1 MRATGNACGSHNNAK
16 LSLVFRTNILI
27 FESDENAGAFDPSG
41 SINGNKY
48 LYFSKYDLS
57 GGILTNEC
65 LNIEN
70 IIQNAKCE

>member
-41 SINGNKY
+41 SINGIKY
-48 LYFSKYDLS
+48 LCVSIVLFFF
-57 GGILTNEC
+57 
-65 LNIEN
+65 
-70 IIQNAKCE
+70 